1 MSDPADLALPP
12 VLDPPDHDRTA
23 PDRAVPD
30 DPAGVQ
36 ESAAVRKPAGAPGPE
51 RLYAPEHVRAPEHRR
66 GSEQPPAPEPVLDPA
81 DGAFARDPYPYYAAL
96 RSQGPVTRVA
106 LANGTHAWLV
116 TGYEQSRAVLADPRF
131 SNVPPQGAGRH
142 KPDSPAQRA
151 RACLA
156 RHMLNSDAPDHSRL
170 RRLTAAAFAP
180 RRVDALRPRIA
191 RLTDGLIA
199 DVAARLED
207 GGTADLVDAFAFPL
221 PVLVIGEV
229 LGVPEEDRGDLRRWT
244 YRVGSPADALE
255 RGAVDEAWTSLY
267 GYFTGLIAE
276 KRRRPGEDLFS
287 ALVHDSSEGGLDDG
301 ELLAMAF
308 LLLFA
313 GYETTMNLLA
323 SASLL
328 LLAHPRELEAAL
340 REGPGRWAAVVEETL
355 RHASPLEG
363 TTWRRTTEEVD
374 LGGGAVVP
382 AGASVLAVLAAA
394 NRDPSRYPD
403 PDAFRPERYVAGSG
417 AHLSAASGAG
427 SGRGPDGDS
436 MSGLS
441 MSGLSV
447 DGSGIDGSGMDGSGM
462 DGSGMDGSGADCSG
476 ADVSDAGGA
485 GAAGGQRR
493 AAPHVAFGHGPHFC
507 VGSRLARLEAA
518 IALPRLF
525 AAFPGLRLAADP
537 AELPYRPGL
546 LVRGPRRVPVTAA
559 R

>member
-1 MSDPADLALPP
+1 MPDRADVALRPVPA
-12 VLDPPDHDRTA
+12 PPDHDWTA
-23 PDRAVPD
+23 PASAVPGV
-30 DPAGVQ
+30 PAG
-36 ESAAVRKPAGAPGPE
+36 
-51 RLYAPEHVRAPEHRR
+51 
-66 GSEQPPAPEPVLDPA
+66 VLDPA
-81 DGAFARDPYPYYAAL
+81 DDAFARDPYPYYASL

-106 LANGTHAWLV
+106 LANGTYAWLV
-116 TGYEQSRAVLADPRF
+116 TGYEQTRAVLADPRF

-142 KPDSPAQRA
+142 KTDSPAQRA

-156 RHMLNSDAPDHSRL
+156 RHMLNSDAPDHTRL

-180 RRVDALRPRIA
+180 RRVDALRPRIEH
-191 RLTDGLIA
+191 LTDGLVA
-199 DVAARLED
+199 DVAARLE
-207 GGTADLVDAFAFPL
+207 GEGTTDLVDAFAFPL

-229 LGVPEEDRGDLRRWT
+229 LGVPEADRGDLREWT

-255 RGAVDEAWTSLY
+255 RGAVDEAWTALY

-287 ALVHDSSEGGLDDG
+287 TLVHDSSEGGLDDG

-323 SASLL
+323 SAALL
-328 LLAHPRELEAAL
+328 LLTHPRELEAAH
-340 REGPGRWAAVVEETL
+340 REGPARWAAVVEETL

-363 TTWRRTTEEVD
+363 TTWRRATEAVD

-403 PDAFRPERYVAGSG
+403 PDAFRPERYVAGG
-417 AHLSAASGAG
+417 
-427 SGRGPDGDS
+427 
-436 MSGLS
+436 
-441 MSGLSV
+441 
-447 DGSGIDGSGMDGSGM
+447 
-462 DGSGMDGSGADCSG
+462 
-476 ADVSDAGGA
+476 GGA
-485 GAAGGQRR
+485 GAHGVDVDGLGVERFEFEGAGVGMDRSGGNGAAGNSSSGDPTGLNATGVVSGQRR

-525 AAFPGLRLAADP
+525 GAFPGLRLAADP

-546 LVRGPRRVPVTAA
+546 LVRGPRRVPVTTV